1 MPKMRRFLAVVTIA
15 AGATVGGL
23 AAWAAP
29 VGSFAMLPHAAGA
42 ASAVTPVSGGYSNC
56 WWKYGCKYCQWC
68 WYSNGYQYCGDVHKK
83 YCKKKK
89 SYYY

>member
-1 MPKMRRFLAVVTIA
+1 MPKMRRFLAVVTVA

-29 VGSFAMLPHAAGA
+29 MGALGTLPQATGD
-42 ASAVTPVSGGYSNC
+42 TSGIIRVHDGYWNC

-68 WYSNGYQYCGDVHKK
+68 YYSNGYQYCGETHKK